1 MNTSFLL
8 NQLDLGENNN
18 FFLQTF
24 FKLIRF
30 SYILE
35 KTWIF
40 ERGFIVSNASTLAMH
55 EVHSAN
61 GQSNAYKYKQ
71 FPNNTIASFAVDA
84 YLGIIYFVDS
94 GSKSLKRHDIRSQ
107 QISTLTWSPSG
118 KGKCSYVFVQ
128 ELVLR
133 IIFKVLLS
141 LTDKNYKYL
150 IALS

>member
-1 MNTSFLL
+1 MNINSPFSF
-8 NQLDLGENNN
+8 NQLDLKENTI
-18 FFLQTF
+18 FFLQTVS
-24 FKLIRF
+24 KLIRLYTF
-30 SYILE
+30 ILE

-94 GSKSLKRHDIRSQ
+94 GSKSLKRHDLRSQ

-118 KGKCSYVFVQ
+118 KGKCSHLFGQ
-128 ELVLR
+128 GLV
-133 IIFKVLLS
+133 
-141 LTDKNYKYL
+141 
-150 IALS
+150 